1 MAVTADRGPAP
12 PDAGEAGE
20 SRSPARPPWPGFYYG
35 YWILGGAFVSQLIT
49 IAMMTSVV
57 GPFVNPMTESLGW
70 TTSQFFTATTVS
82 RFVMSGVGFFIGASV
97 DRHGGRRFMLAGGLI
112 LGLSLF
118 LAGSVTEL
126 WQWIVLRGVMFTM
139 GAALVGNLVVNV
151 TMAKWWVT
159 KRGRMIGFSS
169 MGVSLAGMT
178 FPGVATVLIA
188 QFGWEDAWRVLA
200 LITVI
205 TILPTATIM
214 RRQPEDHGWHPDGLD
229 EAQMRAGGG
238 AAAQADYDNSFTRRE
253 ALHTKALYLIVL
265 AFGLGGVGIQVMLVQ
280 SIPFLE
286 DNGFSTGFGAVMA
299 TTMSFPA
306 LISKPF
312 WGWTMERIEPK
323 TAAAIGFG
331 QAGVA
336 MIVIVFAANADAVPL
351 LVLGYALMGWGFG
364 GQIPLQET
372 IWGSYF
378 GRRYLGSV
386 RSVAMPISLVIG
398 ASSPLIVATYRDMV
412 GNYNGVFVGVG
423 VCWIVAALV
432 VMLVRKP
439 PRPDRP
445 PPPPPPEPAEPAA
458 PAG

>member
-1 MAVTADRGPAP
+1 MAVTSERPDQAEQTERSTPPA
-12 PDAGEAGE
+12 
-20 SRSPARPPWPGFYYG
+20 ARPPWPGFYYG

-49 IAMMTSVV
+49 IGMMTSVV
-57 GPFVNPMTESLGW
+57 GPFVNPMTDSLGW
-70 TTSQFFTATTVS
+70 STSEFFAATTVS
-82 RFVMSGVGFFIGASV
+82 RFVMSGIGFFIGASV
-97 DRHGGRRFMLAGGLI
+97 DRHGGRRFMFAGAGA
-112 LGLSLF
+112 LGAALF

-126 WQWIVLRGVMFTM
+126 WQWLLLRGVMFTL

-151 TMAKWWVT
+151 TMSKWWVT
-159 KRGRMIGFSS
+159 RRGRMIGFSS
-169 MGVSLAGMT
+169 MGVSLAGMM
-178 FPGVATVLIA
+178 FPGVATILIE
-188 QFGWEDAWRVLA
+188 QFGWQDAWRVLA
-200 LITVI
+200 LIAVVA
-205 TILPTATIM
+205 ILPTAAIM
-214 RRQPEDHGWHPDGLD
+214 RRQPEDYGWYPDGLD
-229 EAQMRAGGG
+229 EEQVRAGGG

-286 DNGFSTGFGAVMA
+286 DNDFSSGFAAAMA
-299 TTMSFPA
+299 TAMSFPA

-312 WGWTMERIEPK
+312 WGWTTDHMEPK
-323 TAAAIGFG
+323 TAAAIGFA

-336 MIVIVFAANADAVPL
+336 MMIIVFAANADLVPL
-351 LVLGYALMGWGFG
+351 LVLGYVLMGWGFG

-412 GNYNGVFVGVG
+412 GDYNGVFVGVA
-423 VCWIVAALV
+423 VCWVLAALV

-439 PRPDRP
+439 QRPQRP
-445 PPPPPPEPAEPAA
+445 PTPEPAQPAA
-458 PAG
+458 PLTSPAG